1 MTKSRRWLSF
11 LAGMF
16 TGTFLVVITLAGL
29 IYFCGQ
35 QIWLLRINTY
45 EVTDKLEGAVELMA
59 AETLPQ
65 FIEHIKPRIPEMVAE
80 NVSPQF
86 AEVKF
91 QLGGEEFS
99 LPAELADRLE
109 ANYRANLIISIE
121 EFMDSLP
128 LEEMGE
134 ELSRKATEIVE
145 NAIYAE
151 FNTRLYD
158 IALADFFSVPVRIEL
173 MNQPGEKS
181 FRLQLTAETR
191 PRE

>member
-16 TGTFLVVITLAGL
+16 TGTVMVLILLAGV
-29 IYFCGQ
+29 IYIGGH

-45 EVTDKLEGAVELMA
+45 EVTEKLEGAVKLMA
-59 AETLPQ
+59 EEALPQ
-65 FIEHIKPRIPEMVAE
+65 FLEQVKPRIPEMVAE

-86 AEVKF
+86 ADVKF

-99 LPAELADRLE
+99 LPTELANRLE
-109 ANYRANLIISIE
+109 SNYRASLIVSIG
-121 EFMDSLP
+121 EFLDTLP
-128 LEEMGE
+128 LEEMGG
-134 ELSRKATEIVE
+134 ELSKEAVEIAE

-151 FNTRLYD
+151 FNTRLFD

-181 FRLQLTAETR
+181 FQLQLTAETR